1 MNENLT
7 TNAEELQGT
16 LSADQAET
24 TPENAEQTAQ
34 SSEVVDKNAE
44 EGENIP
50 AKIASPAEV
59 IATPPS
65 PPLPPD
71 GKSKRGCWSILWWC
85 LKAMVRHWRI
95 TLFVLLVALI
105 GYGAMVAYRTL
116 TNSNDAVEK
125 PIEQSPEEI
134 VRLQAIGQ
142 WEFLSVEAEELV
154 ERHYSGLMSE
164 RDLVCIY
171 RGTLRIGVDMRKLPS
186 DWVEMKERSAIL
198 HLPQPSLLDEDF
210 LDESRT
216 TVFVEQG
223 IFRPE
228 ERDAMRT
235 EAKEKM
241 KKRAMTAENLSIAR
255 RNAEA
260 QFQKL
265 FLAMG
270 YEDVVVEFDA
280 NTATQNKN

>member
-7 TNAEELQGT
+7 TNPEELQGT
-16 LSADQAET
+16 FSDPQAET
-24 TPENAEQTAQ
+24 TEKVEQTAQ
-34 SSEVVDKNAE
+34 PSEVADKNAE

-50 AKIASPAEV
+50 AKIASPV
-59 IATPPS
+59 VVTATPPS

-85 LKAMVRHWRI
+85 IKAMVRHWRI
-95 TLFVLLVALI
+95 TFFVLLVALI

-134 VRLQAIGQ
+134 MRLQAIGQ

-171 RGTLRIGVDMRKLPS
+171 RGTLRIGIDMRKLPS
-186 DWVEMKERSAIL
+186 DWVEVKERSAIL
-198 HLPQPSLLDEDF
+198 HLPQPSLLDENF

-216 TVFVEQG
+216 TVFFEQG
-223 IFRPE
+223 VFRPE

-235 EAKEKM
+235 EAKDKM
-241 KKRAMTAENLSIAR
+241 KQRAMTAENLSIAR

-270 YEDVVVEFDA
+270 YEDVVVEFDTK
-280 NTATQNKN
+280 TATQHQN

>member
-216 TVFVEQG
+216 TVFFEQG
-223 IFRPE
+223 SFRPE

>member
-7 TNAEELQGT
+7 TNPEELQGT
-16 LSADQAET
+16 ISADQAET
-24 TPENAEQTAQ
+24 TEKAEQTDQ
-34 SSEVVDKNAE
+34 SSEGADKNAK
-44 EGENIP
+44 EGDIIP
-50 AKIASPAEV
+50 ANIASPAV
-59 IATPPS
+59 VTATPPS

-95 TLFVLLVALI
+95 TFFLLLVALI

-116 TNSNDAVEK
+116 TNSSDAVEK

-134 VRLQAIGQ
+134 MRLQAIGQ

-171 RGTLRIGVDMRKLPS
+171 RGTLRLGVDMRKLPS

-198 HLPQPSLLDEDF
+198 HLPQPSLLDENF

-216 TVFVEQG
+216 TVFFEQG
-223 IFRPE
+223 VFRPE

-235 EAKEKM
+235 EAKDKM
-241 KKRAMTAENLSIAR
+241 KQRAMTAENLSIAR

-270 YEDVVVEFDA
+270 YEDVVVEFDTK
-280 NTATQNKN
+280 TATQHQN

>member
-7 TNAEELQGT
+7 TNPEELQDT

-24 TPENAEQTAQ
+24 TEKTEQTAQ
-34 SSEVVDKNAE
+34 SSEVVDKNAK

-50 AKIASPAEV
+50 AKIASPAV
-59 IATPPS
+59 VTATPPS

-71 GKSKRGCWSILWWC
+71 GKTKRGCWSILWWC

-95 TLFVLLVALI
+95 TFFVLLVALI
-105 GYGAMVAYRTL
+105 GYGAMMAYRTL

-134 VRLQAIGQ
+134 MRLQAIGQ

-198 HLPQPSLLDEDF
+198 HLPQPSLLDENF

-216 TVFVEQG
+216 TVFFEQG
-223 IFRPE
+223 VFRPE

-235 EAKEKM
+235 EAKDKM
-241 KKRAMTAENLSIAR
+241 KKRAMTTENLSIAR

-270 YEDVVVEFDA
+270 YEDVVVEFDTK
-280 NTATQNKN
+280 TATQHQN

>member
-34 SSEVVDKNAE
+34 SSEVADKNAE

-59 IATPPS
+59 IATPPT

-71 GKSKRGCWSILWWC
+71 GKSKHGCWSILWWC

-95 TLFVLLVALI
+95 TLFLLLLALI

-116 TNSNDAVEK
+116 THSNDAVEK

-198 HLPQPSLLDEDF
+198 HLPQPSLLDENF

-216 TVFVEQG
+216 TVFFEQG
-223 IFRPE
+223 VFRPE

-235 EAKEKM
+235 EAKDKM
-241 KKRAMTAENLSIAR
+241 KKRAITAENLSIAR

>member
-7 TNAEELQGT
+7 TNPEELQDT

-24 TPENAEQTAQ
+24 TEKTEQTAQ
-34 SSEVVDKNAE
+34 SSEVVDKNAK

-50 AKIASPAEV
+50 AQIASSAV
-59 IATPPS
+59 VTATPPS

-95 TLFVLLVALI
+95 TFFVLLVALI
-105 GYGAMVAYRTL
+105 GYGVMVAYRTL

-134 VRLQAIGQ
+134 MRLQAIGQ

-198 HLPQPSLLDEDF
+198 HLPQPSLLDENF

-216 TVFVEQG
+216 TVFFEQG
-223 IFRPE
+223 VFRPE

-235 EAKEKM
+235 EAKDKM
-241 KKRAMTAENLSIAR
+241 KQRAMTAENLSIAR

-270 YEDVVVEFDA
+270 YEDVVVEFDTK
-280 NTATQNKN
+280 TATQHQN

>member
-7 TNAEELQGT
+7 TNPEELQST
-16 LSADQAET
+16 FSDPQAET
-24 TPENAEQTAQ
+24 TEKAEQTAQ
-34 SSEVVDKNAE
+34 PSEVADKNAE

-50 AKIASPAEV
+50 AKIASPAV
-59 IATPPS
+59 VTATPPS

-95 TLFVLLVALI
+95 TFFVLLVALI

-134 VRLQAIGQ
+134 MRLQAIGQ

-198 HLPQPSLLDEDF
+198 HLPQPSLLDENF

-216 TVFVEQG
+216 TVFFEQG
-223 IFRPE
+223 VFRPE

-235 EAKEKM
+235 EAKDKM
-241 KKRAMTAENLSIAR
+241 KQRAMTAENLSIAR

>member
-7 TNAEELQGT
+7 TNAEELQDT

-34 SSEVVDKNAE
+34 SSEVADKNAE

-95 TLFVLLVALI
+95 TFFVLLVALI

-134 VRLQAIGQ
+134 MRLQAIGQ

-198 HLPQPSLLDEDF
+198 HLPQPSLLDENF

-216 TVFVEQG
+216 TVFFEQG
-223 IFRPE
+223 VFRHE
-228 ERDAMRT
+228 ELDAMRT
-235 EAKEKM
+235 EEKDKM
-241 KKRAMTAENLSIAR
+241 KQRAMTAENLSIAR

-270 YEDVVVEFDA
+270 YEDVVVQFDA

>member
-16 LSADQAET
+16 FSDPQAET
-24 TPENAEQTAQ
+24 TEKAEQTAQ
-34 SSEVVDKNAE
+34 PSEVANKNAE

-50 AKIASPAEV
+50 AETNIPAEV
-59 IATPPS
+59 IATPPT

-85 LKAMVRHWRI
+85 IKAMVRHWRI
-95 TLFVLLVALI
+95 TFFVLLVALI

-116 TNSNDAVEK
+116 TNSNDAVDK

-134 VRLQAIGQ
+134 MRLQAIGQ

-198 HLPQPSLLDEDF
+198 HLPQPSLLDENF

-216 TVFVEQG
+216 TVFFEQG
-223 IFRPE
+223 VFHPE

-235 EAKEKM
+235 EAKDKM
-241 KKRAMTAENLSIAR
+241 KKRAITAENLSIAR

>member
-24 TPENAEQTAQ
+24 TEKAEQTAQ

-171 RGTLRIGVDMRKLPS
+171 RGTLRIGIDMRKLPS
-186 DWVEMKERSAIL
+186 DWVEMQGRNAIL
-198 HLPQPSLLDEDF
+198 HLPQPTLLDEDF

-216 TVFVEQG
+216 TVFFEQG
-223 IFRPE
+223 VFRPD
-228 ERDAMRT
+228 ERDAVRT
-235 EAKEKM
+235 EAKDKM

-270 YEDVVVEFDA
+270 YEDVVVEFDTK
-280 NTATQNKN
+280 TATQHQN

>member
-50 AKIASPAEV
+50 AKIDSPAV
-59 IATPPS
+59 VTATPPS

-95 TLFVLLVALI
+95 TFFVLLVALI

-134 VRLQAIGQ
+134 MRLQAIGQ

-198 HLPQPSLLDEDF
+198 HLPQPSLLDENF

-216 TVFVEQG
+216 TVFFEQG
-223 IFRPE
+223 VFRPE

-235 EAKEKM
+235 EAKDKM
-241 KKRAMTAENLSIAR
+241 KKRAMTTENLSIAR

>member
-7 TNAEELQGT
+7 TNPEELQDT

-24 TPENAEQTAQ
+24 TEKTEQTAQ
-34 SSEVVDKNAE
+34 PSEVTDKNAK

-50 AKIASPAEV
+50 AKIASPAV
-59 IATPPS
+59 VTATPPS

-95 TLFVLLVALI
+95 TFFVLLVALI

-134 VRLQAIGQ
+134 MRLQAIGQ

-198 HLPQPSLLDEDF
+198 HLPQPSLLDENF

-216 TVFVEQG
+216 TVFFEQG
-223 IFRPE
+223 VFRPE

-235 EAKEKM
+235 EAKDKM
-241 KKRAMTAENLSIAR
+241 KQRAMTAENLSIAR

>member
-7 TNAEELQGT
+7 TNPEELQGT
-16 LSADQAET
+16 LSVDQAET
-24 TPENAEQTAQ
+24 TEKAEQTVQ
-34 SSEVVDKNAE
+34 SSEGADKNAK
-44 EGENIP
+44 EGDIIP
-50 AKIASPAEV
+50 ANIASPAEV
-59 IATPPS
+59 ITTPPT

-95 TLFVLLVALI
+95 TFFLLLVALI
-105 GYGAMVAYRTL
+105 GYGSMVAYRTL
-116 TNSNDAVEK
+116 TNSSDAVEK

-134 VRLQAIGQ
+134 MRLQAIGQ

-171 RGTLRIGVDMRKLPS
+171 RGTLRLGVDMRKLPS

-198 HLPQPSLLDEDF
+198 HLPQPSLLDENF

-216 TVFVEQG
+216 TVFFEQG
-223 IFRPE
+223 VFRPE

-235 EAKEKM
+235 EAKDKM
-241 KKRAMTAENLSIAR
+241 KQRAMTAENLSIAR

>member
-7 TNAEELQGT
+7 TNPEELQGT

-24 TPENAEQTAQ
+24 TEKAEQTAQ
-34 SSEVVDKNAE
+34 PSEVTDKNAK

-50 AKIASPAEV
+50 AKIASPAV
-59 IATPPS
+59 VTATPPS

-95 TLFVLLVALI
+95 TFFILLVALI

-116 TNSNDAVEK
+116 TNSNDAVDK

-134 VRLQAIGQ
+134 MRLQAIGQ

-198 HLPQPSLLDEDF
+198 HLPQPSLLDENF

-216 TVFVEQG
+216 TVFFEQG
-223 IFRPE
+223 VFRPE

-235 EAKEKM
+235 EAKDKM
-241 KKRAMTAENLSIAR
+241 KKRAMTTENLSIAR

-270 YEDVVVEFDA
+270 YEDVVVEFDTK
-280 NTATQNKN
+280 TATQHQN

>member
-7 TNAEELQGT
+7 TNPEELQGT
-16 LSADQAET
+16 FSADQAET
-24 TPENAEQTAQ
+24 TEKAEQTAQ
-34 SSEVVDKNAE
+34 SSEVADKNAE

-50 AKIASPAEV
+50 AKIASPAV
-59 IATPPS
+59 VTATPPS

-85 LKAMVRHWRI
+85 IKAMVRHWRI
-95 TLFVLLVALI
+95 TFFVLLVALI

-134 VRLQAIGQ
+134 MRLQAIGQ

-198 HLPQPSLLDEDF
+198 HLPQPSLLDENF

-216 TVFVEQG
+216 TVFFEQG
-223 IFRPE
+223 VFRPE

-235 EAKEKM
+235 EAKDKM
-241 KKRAMTAENLSIAR
+241 KQRAMTAENLSIAR

>member
-7 TNAEELQGT
+7 TNPEELQGT
-16 LSADQAET
+16 FSDPQAET
-24 TPENAEQTAQ
+24 TEKTEQTAQ
-34 SSEVVDKNAE
+34 SSEVVDKNAK

-50 AKIASPAEV
+50 VKIASPAV
-59 IATPPS
+59 VTATPPS

-71 GKSKRGCWSILWWC
+71 GKTKRGCWSILWWC

-95 TLFVLLVALI
+95 TFFVLLVALI
-105 GYGAMVAYRTL
+105 GYGAMMAYRTL

-134 VRLQAIGQ
+134 MRLQAIGQ

-198 HLPQPSLLDEDF
+198 HLPQPSLLDENF

-216 TVFVEQG
+216 TVFFEQG
-223 IFRPE
+223 VFRPE

-235 EAKEKM
+235 EAKDKM
-241 KKRAMTAENLSIAR
+241 KQRAMTAENLSIAR

-270 YEDVVVEFDA
+270 YEDVVVEFDTK
-280 NTATQNKN
+280 TATQHQN

>member
-7 TNAEELQGT
+7 TNPEELQGT

-24 TPENAEQTAQ
+24 TLENTEQTAQ
-34 SSEVVDKNAE
+34 SSEGADKNAE

-50 AKIASPAEV
+50 ANIASPAEV
-59 IATPPS
+59 IATPPT

-134 VRLQAIGQ
+134 LRLQAIGQ

-186 DWVEMKERSAIL
+186 DWVEMQGRNAIL

-216 TVFVEQG
+216 TVFFEQG
-223 IFRPE
+223 VFRPE

-235 EAKEKM
+235 EAKDKM
-241 KKRAMTAENLSIAR
+241 KKRAMTTENLSIAR

-270 YEDVVVEFDA
+270 YEDVVVEFEQTTST
-280 NTATQNKN
+280 NTN

>member
-24 TPENAEQTAQ
+24 TEKAEQTAQ

-134 VRLQAIGQ
+134 LRLQAIGQ

-198 HLPQPSLLDEDF
+198 HLPQPSLLDENF

-216 TVFVEQG
+216 TVFFEQG
-223 IFRPE
+223 VFRPE

-235 EAKEKM
+235 EAKDKM
-241 KKRAMTAENLSIAR
+241 KKRAMTTENLSIAR

>member
-1 MNENLT
+1 
-7 TNAEELQGT
+7 
-16 LSADQAET
+16 
-24 TPENAEQTAQ
+24 
-34 SSEVVDKNAE
+34 
-44 EGENIP
+44 
-50 AKIASPAEV
+50 
-59 IATPPS
+59 
-65 PPLPPD
+65 
-71 GKSKRGCWSILWWC
+71 
-85 LKAMVRHWRI
+85 MVRHWRI
-95 TLFVLLVALI
+95 TFFVLLVALI

-116 TNSNDAVEK
+116 TNSNDAVDK

-134 VRLQAIGQ
+134 MRLQAIGQ

-198 HLPQPSLLDEDF
+198 HLPQPSLLDENF

-216 TVFVEQG
+216 TVFFEQG
-223 IFRPE
+223 VFRPE

-235 EAKEKM
+235 EAKDKM
-241 KKRAMTAENLSIAR
+241 KKRAMTTENLSIAR

>member
-7 TNAEELQGT
+7 TNPEELQST
-16 LSADQAET
+16 FSDPQAET
-24 TPENAEQTAQ
+24 TEKAEQTAQ
-34 SSEVVDKNAE
+34 PSEVADKNAE

-50 AKIASPAEV
+50 AKIASPAV
-59 IATPPS
+59 VTATPPS

-95 TLFVLLVALI
+95 TFFVLLVALI

-134 VRLQAIGQ
+134 MRLQAIGQ

-198 HLPQPSLLDEDF
+198 HLPQPSLLDENF

-216 TVFVEQG
+216 TVFFEQG
-223 IFRPE
+223 VFRPE

-235 EAKEKM
+235 EAKDKM
-241 KKRAMTAENLSIAR
+241 KKRAMTTENLSIAR

>member
-24 TPENAEQTAQ
+24 TEKAEQTAQ

-171 RGTLRIGVDMRKLPS
+171 RGTLRIGIDMRKLPS

-198 HLPQPSLLDEDF
+198 HLPQPSLLDENF

-216 TVFVEQG
+216 TVFFEQG
-223 IFRPE
+223 VFRPE

-235 EAKEKM
+235 EAKDKM
-241 KKRAMTAENLSIAR
+241 KQRAMTAENLSIAR

>member
-7 TNAEELQGT
+7 TNPEELQGT

-24 TPENAEQTAQ
+24 TEKAEQTAQ
-34 SSEVVDKNAE
+34 PSEVTDKNAK

-50 AKIASPAEV
+50 AKIASPAV
-59 IATPPS
+59 VTATPPS

-95 TLFVLLVALI
+95 TFFVLLVALI

-134 VRLQAIGQ
+134 MRLQAIGQ

-198 HLPQPSLLDEDF
+198 HLPQPSLLDENF

-216 TVFVEQG
+216 TVFFEQG
-223 IFRPE
+223 VFRPE

-235 EAKEKM
+235 EAKDKM
-241 KKRAMTAENLSIAR
+241 KQRAMTAENLSIAR

-270 YEDVVVEFDA
+270 YEDVVVEFDTK
-280 NTATQNKN
+280 TATQHQN

>member
-24 TPENAEQTAQ
+24 TEKVEQTAHP
-34 SSEVVDKNAE
+34 SEVADKNAE

-50 AKIASPAEV
+50 AKIDSPAV
-59 IATPPS
+59 VTATPPS

-95 TLFVLLVALI
+95 TFFVLLVALI

-134 VRLQAIGQ
+134 MRLQAIGQ

-186 DWVEMKERSAIL
+186 DCVEMKERSAIL
-198 HLPQPSLLDEDF
+198 HLPQQSLLDENF

-216 TVFVEQG
+216 TVFFEQG

-260 QFQKL
+260 QFQNL
-265 FLAMG
+265 FRAMG
-270 YEDVVVEFDA
+270 YEDVVVEFEQTTST
-280 NTATQNKN
+280 NTN

>member
-7 TNAEELQGT
+7 TNPEELQST
-16 LSADQAET
+16 FSDPQAET
-24 TPENAEQTAQ
+24 TEKAEQTAQ
-34 SSEVVDKNAE
+34 PSEVADKNAE

-50 AKIASPAEV
+50 AKIASPAV
-59 IATPPS
+59 VTATPPS

-95 TLFVLLVALI
+95 TFFVLLVALI

-116 TNSNDAVEK
+116 TNSNDAVDK

-134 VRLQAIGQ
+134 MRLQAIGQ

-198 HLPQPSLLDEDF
+198 HLPQPSLLDENF

-216 TVFVEQG
+216 TVFFEQG
-223 IFRPE
+223 VFRPE

-235 EAKEKM
+235 EAKDKM
-241 KKRAMTAENLSIAR
+241 KKRAMTTENLSIAR

-280 NTATQNKN
+280 KTATQNKN

>member
-7 TNAEELQGT
+7 TNPEELQGT
-16 LSADQAET
+16 LSVDQAET

-50 AKIASPAEV
+50 AKIVSPAEV

-95 TLFVLLVALI
+95 TFFVLLVALI

-116 TNSNDAVEK
+116 TNSNDAVDK

-134 VRLQAIGQ
+134 MRLQAIGQ
-142 WEFLSVEAEELV
+142 WEFLSVESEELV

-198 HLPQPSLLDEDF
+198 HLPQPSLLDENF

-216 TVFVEQG
+216 TVFFEQG
-223 IFRPE
+223 VFRPE

-235 EAKEKM
+235 EAKDKM
-241 KKRAMTAENLSIAR
+241 KKRAMTTENLSIAR

>member
-7 TNAEELQGT
+7 TNAEELQGR
-16 LSADQAET
+16 LSGHQAET

-50 AKIASPAEV
+50 ANIASPAEV
-59 IATPPS
+59 IATPPT

-186 DWVEMKERSAIL
+186 DWVEMQGRNAIL

-216 TVFVEQG
+216 TVFFEQG
-223 IFRPE
+223 VFRPE
-228 ERDAMRT
+228 ERDAVRT
-235 EAKEKM
+235 EAKEKNE
-241 KKRAMTAENLSIAR
+241 KTCYDYRKPEYS
-255 RNAEA
+255 A
-260 QFQKL
+260 QKCRSAIPKPL
-265 FLAMG
+265 PCHG
-270 YEDVVVEFDA
+270 I
-280 NTATQNKN
+280 

>member
-24 TPENAEQTAQ
+24 TEKAEQTAQ

-198 HLPQPSLLDEDF
+198 HLPQPSLLDENF

-216 TVFVEQG
+216 TVFFEQG
-223 IFRPE
+223 VFRPE

-235 EAKEKM
+235 EAKDKM
-241 KKRAMTAENLSIAR
+241 KQRAMTAENLSIAR

-270 YEDVVVEFDA
+270 YEDVVVEFDTK
-280 NTATQNKN
+280 TATQHQN

>member
-1 MNENLT
+1 
-7 TNAEELQGT
+7 
-16 LSADQAET
+16 
-24 TPENAEQTAQ
+24 
-34 SSEVVDKNAE
+34 
-44 EGENIP
+44 
-50 AKIASPAEV
+50 
-59 IATPPS
+59 
-65 PPLPPD
+65 
-71 GKSKRGCWSILWWC
+71 
-85 LKAMVRHWRI
+85 MVRHWRI
-95 TLFVLLVALI
+95 TLFVLLLGLI

-164 RDLVCIY
+164 RDL
-171 RGTLRIGVDMRKLPS
+171 
-186 DWVEMKERSAIL
+186 
-198 HLPQPSLLDEDF
+198 EDF

-216 TVFVEQG
+216 TVFFEQG

-241 KKRAMTAENLSIAR
+241 KKRAMTTENLSIAR

-260 QFQKL
+260 QFQNL
-265 FLAMG
+265 FRAMG
-270 YEDVVVEFDA
+270 YEDVVVEFEQTTST
-280 NTATQNKN
+280 NTN

>member
-24 TPENAEQTAQ
+24 TEKAEQTAQ

-50 AKIASPAEV
+50 AKIASPAV
-59 IATPPS
+59 VTATPPS

-95 TLFVLLVALI
+95 TFFVLLVALI

-134 VRLQAIGQ
+134 KRLQAIGQ

-198 HLPQPSLLDEDF
+198 HLPQPSLLDENF
-210 LDESRT
+210 LDESHT
-216 TVFVEQG
+216 TVFFEQG
-223 IFRPE
+223 VFRPE

-235 EAKEKM
+235 EAKDKM
-241 KKRAMTAENLSIAR
+241 KKRAMTTENLSIAR

-270 YEDVVVEFDA
+270 YEDVVVEFEA

>member
-24 TPENAEQTAQ
+24 TEKAEQTAQ

-171 RGTLRIGVDMRKLPS
+171 RGTLRIGIDMRKLPS
-186 DWVEMKERSAIL
+186 DWVEMQGRNAIL
-198 HLPQPSLLDEDF
+198 HLPQPTLLDEDF

-216 TVFVEQG
+216 TVFFEQG
-223 IFRPE
+223 VFRPD

-235 EAKEKM
+235 EAKDKM
-241 KKRAMTAENLSIAR
+241 KQRAMTAENLSIAR

-270 YEDVVVEFDA
+270 YEDVVVEFEQTTST
-280 NTATQNKN
+280 NTN

>member
-7 TNAEELQGT
+7 TNADELQGT

-216 TVFVEQG
+216 TVFFEQG

>member
-7 TNAEELQGT
+7 TNPEELQGT
-16 LSADQAET
+16 LSVDQAET

-50 AKIASPAEV
+50 VKIASPVEV

-71 GKSKRGCWSILWWC
+71 GKSKLGCWSILWWC

-95 TLFVLLVALI
+95 TFFVLLVALI

-134 VRLQAIGQ
+134 MRLQAIGQ

-198 HLPQPSLLDEDF
+198 HLPQPSLLDENF

-216 TVFVEQG
+216 TVFFEQG
-223 IFRPE
+223 VFRPE

-235 EAKEKM
+235 EAKDKM
-241 KKRAMTAENLSIAR
+241 KKRAMTTENLSIAR

-270 YEDVVVEFDA
+270 YEDVVVEFDTK
-280 NTATQNKN
+280 TATQHQN

>member
-7 TNAEELQGT
+7 TNPEELQGT
-16 LSADQAET
+16 FSADQAET
-24 TPENAEQTAQ
+24 TEKAEQTAQ
-34 SSEVVDKNAE
+34 SSEVADKNAE

-50 AKIASPAEV
+50 AKIASPAV
-59 IATPPS
+59 VTATPPS

-85 LKAMVRHWRI
+85 IKAMVRHWRI
-95 TLFVLLVALI
+95 TFFVLLVALI

-134 VRLQAIGQ
+134 MRLQAIGQ

-198 HLPQPSLLDEDF
+198 HLPQPSLLDENF

-216 TVFVEQG
+216 TVFFEQG
-223 IFRPE
+223 VFRPE

-235 EAKEKM
+235 EAKDKM
-241 KKRAMTAENLSIAR
+241 KKRAMTTENLSIAR

>member
-7 TNAEELQGT
+7 TNPEELQGT
-16 LSADQAET
+16 LSVDQAET
-24 TPENAEQTAQ
+24 TEKAEQTVQ
-34 SSEVVDKNAE
+34 SSEGADKNAK
-44 EGENIP
+44 EGDIIP
-50 AKIASPAEV
+50 ANIASPAEV
-59 IATPPS
+59 ITTPPT

-95 TLFVLLVALI
+95 TFFLLLVALI
-105 GYGAMVAYRTL
+105 GYGSMVAYRTL
-116 TNSNDAVEK
+116 TNSSDAVEK

-134 VRLQAIGQ
+134 MRLQAIGQ

-171 RGTLRIGVDMRKLPS
+171 RGTLRLGVDMRKLPS

-198 HLPQPSLLDEDF
+198 HLPQPSLLDENF

-216 TVFVEQG
+216 TVFFEQG
-223 IFRPE
+223 VFRPE

-235 EAKEKM
+235 EAKDKM
-241 KKRAMTAENLSIAR
+241 KQRAMTAENLSIAR

-270 YEDVVVEFDA
+270 YEDVVVEFDTK
-280 NTATQNKN
+280 TATQHQN

>member
-24 TPENAEQTAQ
+24 TEKAEQTAQ

-198 HLPQPSLLDEDF
+198 HLPQPSLLDENF
-210 LDESRT
+210 LDESHT
-216 TVFVEQG
+216 TVFFEQG
-223 IFRPE
+223 VFRPE

-235 EAKEKM
+235 EAKDKM
-241 KKRAMTAENLSIAR
+241 KKRAMTTENLSIAR

-270 YEDVVVEFDA
+270 YEDVVVEFEA

>member
-24 TPENAEQTAQ
+24 TEKAEQTAQ

-116 TNSNDAVEK
+116 TNSNDAVDK

-134 VRLQAIGQ
+134 KRLQAIGQ

-198 HLPQPSLLDEDF
+198 HLPQPSLLDENF

-216 TVFVEQG
+216 TVFFEQG
-223 IFRPE
+223 VFRPE

-235 EAKEKM
+235 EAKDKM
-241 KKRAMTAENLSIAR
+241 KQRAMTAENLSIAR
-255 RNAEA
+255 RNTEA

-270 YEDVVVEFDA
+270 YEDVVVEFD
-280 NTATQNKN
+280 TKTTTQHQN

>member
-24 TPENAEQTAQ
+24 TEKAEQTAQ

-71 GKSKRGCWSILWWC
+71 GKSKLGCWSILWWC

-95 TLFVLLVALI
+95 TLFVLLVGLI

-142 WEFLSVEAEELV
+142 WEFLSVESEELV

-171 RGTLRIGVDMRKLPS
+171 RGTLRIGVDMRKLPA

-198 HLPQPSLLDEDF
+198 HLPQPSLLDENF

-216 TVFVEQG
+216 TVFFEQG
-223 IFRPE
+223 VFRPE

-235 EAKEKM
+235 EAKDKM
-241 KKRAMTAENLSIAR
+241 KQRAMTAENLSIAR

>member
-24 TPENAEQTAQ
+24 TEKAEQTAQ

-171 RGTLRIGVDMRKLPS
+171 RGTLRIGIDMGKLPS

-198 HLPQPSLLDEDF
+198 HLPQPSLLDENF

-216 TVFVEQG
+216 TVFFEQG
-223 IFRPE
+223 VFRPE

-235 EAKEKM
+235 EAKDKM
-241 KKRAMTAENLSIAR
+241 KQRAMTAENLSIAR

>member
-7 TNAEELQGT
+7 TNPEELQST
-16 LSADQAET
+16 FSDPQAET
-24 TPENAEQTAQ
+24 TEKAEQTAQ
-34 SSEVVDKNAE
+34 PSEVADKNAE

-50 AKIASPAEV
+50 AKIASPAV
-59 IATPPS
+59 VTATPPS

-95 TLFVLLVALI
+95 TFFVLLVALI

-116 TNSNDAVEK
+116 TNSNDAVDK

-134 VRLQAIGQ
+134 MRLQAIGQ

-198 HLPQPSLLDEDF
+198 HLPQPSLLDENF

-216 TVFVEQG
+216 TVFFEQG
-223 IFRPE
+223 VFRPE

-235 EAKEKM
+235 EAKDKM
-241 KKRAMTAENLSIAR
+241 KQRAMTAENLSIAR